1 MNGDFPYEGGGR
13 GGWIWVWFA
22 AGPPCGVL
30 SWPADRDVRATGGG
44 LAGGLDGA
52 PRYFRTSRK
61 EKRTATDDSALGEWL
76 MNSYLYAD
84 ASLVLVFLS

>member
-1 MNGDFPYEGGGR
+1 VDLGVVRCWSSVWSLVLARRPRRARNRWRPGGG
-13 GGWIWVWFA
+13 I
-22 AGPPCGVL
+22 
-30 SWPADRDVRATGGG
+30 
-44 LAGGLDGA
+44 DGA

-84 ASLVLVFLS
+84 ASLVFLS